1 MVNRAELTDKEWQ
14 TLYGLLLLNER
25 IYVGSEEK
33 CKRFL
38 NAVLWILRSG
48 TQWRLLPASLGK
60 WNSVFKRFSRWCE
73 RGVWQSLHRGCSQ
86 HPDLQQV
93 LIDSTIT
100 RAHACAAGATGSNA
114 EAEALGRSKGG
125 FTTKIHAITDALGNP
140 LDFILTGGQSSD
152 VGQADALLQLTPAG
166 AEALLGDK
174 GYDSDEF
181 VHAIQER
188 GMQAVIPPRCNRIAP
203 RDCDWFVYKER
214 HLIECFFGKI
224 KHYRRIFSR
233 FEKLARNYMGFI
245 RFVSAL
251 IWLR

>member
-1 MVNRAELTDKEWQ
+1 MVNRAELTDEEWQ
-14 TLYGLLLLNER
+14 TLYGLLLLKER

-73 RGVWQSLHRGCSQ
+73 RGVWQSLHKGCCQ

-100 RAHACAAGATGSNA
+100 RAHACAAGAAGSNA

-174 GYDSDEF
+174 GYDSDAF

-188 GMQAVIPPRCNRIAP
+188 GMQAVIPPRCNRITP